1 MLDQIQTVI
10 DLSGYPAS
18 KEEQLLAK
26 IFAEHEGHHSLSEFR
41 LLFLEA
47 TDRDISIKSIK
58 RFMSFLCEYGIAE
71 KKNFPEGAKY
81 EHRHIGKHHD
91 HIICSKCGKVVE
103 FEKNELEELQKQ
115 IADSYGFTL
124 YRHVMDLYGICDD
137 CRGRNR
143 KELELNELPE
153 GSTIVVSHING
164 DDRTARHL
172 TDLGILTGTRV
183 TLIRKKPILLVSVAD
198 TRFALGL
205 DLADKINGV
214 PVQE

>member
-1 MLDQIQTVI
+1 MLDQIQTII
-10 DLSGYPAS
+10 DLSGYRANE
-18 KEEQLLAK
+18 EEQLLAK
-26 IFAEHEGHHSLSEFR
+26 IFAEQEGHHSLSEFR
-41 LLFLEA
+41 FLFVKA
-47 TDRDISIKSIK
+47 AGRDISIKNIK
-58 RFMSFLCEYGIAE
+58 KFMSFLCEYGIAE

-81 EHRHIGKHHD
+81 EHRHIGEHHD

-115 IADSYGFTL
+115 IARSYRFTL

-143 KELELNELPE
+143 EELGLHELPE
-153 GSTIVVSHING
+153 GSTIVVSHIGG
-164 DDRTARHL
+164 DERTARHL
-172 TDLGILTGTRV
+172 ADLGISTRTRV
-183 TLIRKKPILLVSVAD
+183 TLIRKKPMLLVSVGD
-198 TRFALGL
+198 TRFALGH